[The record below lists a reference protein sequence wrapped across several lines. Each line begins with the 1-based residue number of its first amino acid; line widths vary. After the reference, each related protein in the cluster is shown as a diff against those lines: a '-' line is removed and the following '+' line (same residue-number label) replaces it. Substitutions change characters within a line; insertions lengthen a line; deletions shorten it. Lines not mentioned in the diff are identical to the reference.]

1 MHQIQP
7 CKLDKCGSLLL
18 EGFMCHVVAPVK
30 SLWGLFLDESS
41 TPLRCRILSRAT
53 FSFQFLVTD
62 IMYPGQWSSCCLTVA
77 CYSQGIKELSV
88 NALNA
93 GWVSHRGESSCSLQ
107 DSGCGWSQNLW
118 CLPCCTWQVLPLSL
132 LLMADPH
139 MCAFSIPCH
148 LSSIIVSECCSVASS
163 ISSLFS
169 LQEKWLWNGGCI
181 YVVQWPRNGQS
192 RLIGR
197 VQSSTKLLCS
207 LVKYQQ

>member
-1 MHQIQP
+1 MNHLHLWAAGFYQEQ
-7 CKLDKCGSLLL
+7 CLVSSFLLL
-18 EGFMCHVVAPVK
+18 ISCILDNGLLVVWP
-30 SLWGLFLDESS
+30 
-41 TPLRCRILSRAT
+41 
-53 FSFQFLVTD
+53 SFD
-62 IMYPGQWSSCCLTVA
+62 PAVA

-88 NALNA
+88 NVLNA
-93 GWVSHRGESSCSLQ
+93 GWVSYRGESSCSPQ

-118 CLPCCTWQVLPLSL
+118 CLPCCTWQVLLLSL

-148 LSSIIVSECCSVASS
+148 LSSIIVSECCSVESS

-181 YVVQWPRNGQS
+181 YVVQWPRNRQS
-192 RLIGR
+192 RLNGH